1 MFGNSWRLGAD
12 CGVEVRINTSWVI
25 IALLVTY
32 SLYLQFTEAFEAFQP
47 GVAVL
52 LGRRVRAPI
61 LRLGARPRGATH
73 AKVES
78 RGPSEELVIS
88 VVGPISSLGLGG
100 LLLLLGLRRAGP
112 PRPPAGRRAPLSG
125 SPRGHGRGIN
135 DPRG

>member
-1 MFGNSWRLGAD
+1 
-12 CGVEVRINTSWVI
+12 VI

-32 SLYLQFTEAFEAFQP
+32 SLYLQFTDTFGALQP

-52 LGRRVRAPI
+52 LAAVFALLFFGSVLAHESY
-61 LRLGARPRGATH
+61 PRQG
-73 AKVES
+73 ES

-88 VVGPISSLGLGG
+88 VVGPINSLGLGG

-112 PRPPAGRRAPLSG
+112 PRPPDGRRAPLSG